1 MVFYEIELHAQ
12 PRIRF
17 ACSVHL
23 EEAGGKNI
31 IDHRKNIMEIGVH
44 EGSPTYVSTEHGEY
58 SVPQNGV
65 SLYMPDERY
74 TITIPGDTMQ
84 CTSVAV
90 EIEDWR
96 FQRYDT
102 DTPQKILPPPGHEE
116 LYTIYIPQVS
126 VLPPGEMEMCMA
138 LQQTIICRYLEHT
151 AASQMRCLA
160 GWYELVSLLDRH
172 FRSQVWGED
181 EKEHESGY
189 YYVYKAQKYIC
200 SHFRE
205 SLHLQTV
212 AEQLGISVNYLSSIF
227 KKETGK
233 TVLEYITSLRMQEL
247 RSRMQSDTNSSLRE
261 LCESVGLHDMR
272 HAQRTFKRYHGISMQ
287 KCRQIDRGLSL
298 YHPNPWERDGLD
310 HDIFE

>member
-1 MVFYEIELHAQ
+1 MVFYEIELRAQ

-23 EEAGGKNI
+23 EETSGKNI

-44 EGSPTYVSTEHGEY
+44 GEGETFVQTEHGVY
-58 SVPQNGV
+58 SVPKDGV
-65 SLYMPDERY
+65 SLYMPDQRY
-74 TITIPGDTMQ
+74 TITKPEGRVQ

-90 EIEDWR
+90 EIEDWTFR
-96 FQRYDT
+96 RYDT
-102 DTPQKILPPPGHEE
+102 DTPQKILPPPNKEE
-116 LYTIYIPQVS
+116 LYTLYIPRVS
-126 VLPPGEMEMCMA
+126 LLPPGELELCMA
-138 LQQTIICRYLEHT
+138 LQQNIICQYLNHT

-160 GWYELVSLLDRH
+160 GWYELVALLDRN
-172 FRSQVWGED
+172 FRSQVWGEGD
-181 EKEHESGY
+181 KEHKSGY

-205 SLHLQTV
+205 PLHLEDV
-212 AEQLGISVNYLSSIF
+212 AAHLGISVNYMSAIF

-233 TVLEYITSLRMQEL
+233 TVLEYITGLRMQEL
-247 RSRMQSDTNSSLRE
+247 RSRLHSDTEASLRE
-261 LCESVGLHDMR
+261 ICESVGLHDMR

-298 YHPNPWERDGLD
+298 YHPNPWERNELD